1 MPIEIRE
8 LLIRADVS
16 GSSGSDARTGNGRDG
31 SADREEIIEESV
43 RRVLEIL
50 QKREER

>member
-8 LLIRADVS
+8 LLIKAEVT
-16 GSSGSDARTGNGRDG
+16 GSSGSDARSGNGRNG
-31 SADREEIIEESV
+31 SADRDEIIEESV

-50 QKREER
+50 QKKEER